1 MDVTK
6 VKQLQRQVG
15 ECSVTH
21 AATAAPS
28 SLLLPPT
35 ARRKAGPH
43 LQVFCQLSANIY
55 ALLLLLSAL
64 SALRKFLL
72 ETPLTG
78 SALQKVRQI
87 RERKELLTQIDA
99 LILLLLRLFFAATP
113 QIKRKKLRE
122 QKKVAKFW
130 SLVAEIAKKGKMRL
144 QPIEHWIERLIERLS
159 ELSNLY
165 HLTKLANQL
174 NACETQ
180 SLLSRSPPERE
191 KPFDITLFIA
201 SPFVSPCTPRMRRAP
216 TSALPAGAVR

>member
-1 MDVTK
+1 MEAIK
-6 VKQLQRQVG
+6 AKQPQKLTN
-15 ECSVTH
+15 ECSATNV
-21 AATAAPS
+21 AATAPL
-28 SLLLPPT
+28 SLPLSPA
-35 ARRKAGPH
+35 ARRKAGLNFPV
-43 LQVFCQLSANIY
+43 LCQLTANFY
-55 ALLLLLSAL
+55 ALLLLLAAL

-78 SALQKVRQI
+78 SALQKVKQI

-99 LILLLLRLFFAATP
+99 LIWLLLRLFFAATP
-113 QIKRKKLRE
+113 KIKRKKLRE

-130 SLVAEIAKKGKMRL
+130 SLVTEIAKKGKMRL
-144 QPIEHWIERLIERLS
+144 QPIERWIEQLIERLS

-165 HLTKLANQL
+165 HLAKLANQL

-191 KPFDITLFIA
+191 KPFDITLCIA
-201 SPFVSPCTPRMRRAP
+201 SPFVSPCAPRMRRAP